1 METGETEMQKTEKA
15 KKALKRVW
23 MIIKDP
29 EETITLTEALV
40 ANSDRTDKEVD
51 SPAVNRML
59 DSYIN
64 D

>member
-1 METGETEMQKTEKA
+1 MRKTEKA

-40 ANSDRTDKEVD
+40 AHSDRMGKEVD